1 MWQAWARS
9 WSGDSASPIGEL
21 VAFLRRLS
29 RGELGGKPIQVVLAT
44 QSADLLDHLEPEE
57 VRFLNRNPDD
67 GSVRVDTVDTKAPG
81 WDTAFAEYKRSLGS
95 AWLAGSLGGVPG

>member
-1 MWQAWARS
+1 M
-9 WSGDSASPIGEL
+9 

-29 RGELGGKPIQVVLAT
+29 KGELGGKPIQIVLAT

-67 GSVRVDTVDTKAPG
+67 GSVRVDTVDPNAEGRDK
-81 WDTAFAEYKRSLGS
+81 AFAEYKGSLGS